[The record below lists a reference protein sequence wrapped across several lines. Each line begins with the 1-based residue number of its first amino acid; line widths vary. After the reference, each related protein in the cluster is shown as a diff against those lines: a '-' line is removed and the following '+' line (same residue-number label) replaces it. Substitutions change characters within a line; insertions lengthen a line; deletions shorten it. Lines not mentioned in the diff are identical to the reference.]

1 MINVFLLLENIHFS
15 SSLNGK
21 EACSSTEF
29 HEPLNF
35 LIMILIGI
43 LGVNFRGLGKS
54 PLVEHDV
61 IMLFFIMAIVIYGT
75 AFLGMKLGPKNAEY
89 LSKFKFVCV
98 VCAILACELLASIL
112 VDPYRVL
119 IINFCGILVELIR
132 RKHKQICE
140 HLYRAANVV
149 LNTSCN
155 SFKKIH
161 KHTSKAF
168 NKFTLFGGT
177 KKQNQGDDNQIADMV

>member
-1 MINVFLLLENIHFS
+1 MSLEIDLLTFPINLWSNQWIIDKCIFTI
-15 SSLNGK
+15 GK
-21 EACSSTEF
+21 HTFQFIIEWK
-29 HEPLNF
+29 
-35 LIMILIGI
+35 
-43 LGVNFRGLGKS
+43 RG
-54 PLVEHDV
+54 
-61 IMLFFIMAIVIYGT
+61 
-75 AFLGMKLGPKNAEY
+75 
-89 LSKFKFVCV
+89 
-98 VCAILACELLASIL
+98 LLASIL
-112 VDPYRVL
+112 VNPYKVL

-149 LNTSCN
+149 LNTLCN
-155 SFKKIH
+155 SFKKIY

>member
-1 MINVFLLLENIHFS
+1 
-15 SSLNGK
+15 
-21 EACSSTEF
+21 
-29 HEPLNF
+29 
-35 LIMILIGI
+35 MILIGI
-43 LGVNFRGLGKS
+43 LGVNFRGLGIS
-54 PLVEHDV
+54 PLKEHDV

-112 VDPYRVL
+112 FDPYKVL

-140 HLYRAANVV
+140 HLYHAANVV

-155 SFKKIH
+155 SFKKIY
-161 KHTSKAF
+161 KHISKAF
-168 NKFTLFGGT
+168 NKLTLFGGT
-177 KKQNQGDDNQIADMV
+177 KKQNQGDDNHIADMV